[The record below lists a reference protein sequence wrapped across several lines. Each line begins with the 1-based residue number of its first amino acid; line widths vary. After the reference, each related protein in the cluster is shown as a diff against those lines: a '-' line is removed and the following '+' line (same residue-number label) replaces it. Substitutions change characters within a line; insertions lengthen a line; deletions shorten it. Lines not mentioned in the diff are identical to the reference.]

1 MIEIPLSSKL
11 PNYTQ
16 TTSLEGTAYQFDVRW
31 NTRDETWRIS
41 IADTDG
47 NPILSGLKLLPYSPL
62 IQRYKIEGFIEG
74 ELMGINTTNEFEPP
88 NRKNLGSD
96 FKLFYLSKDEINQ

>member
-1 MIEIPLSSKL
+1 MIEIPLSSQLSHYK
-11 PNYTQ
+11 Q

-31 NTRDETWRIS
+31 NTRDETWSIS

-74 ELMGINTTNEFEPP
+74 ELVGINTTNEFEPP
-88 NRKNLGSD
+88 NRDNLGSD
-96 FKLFYLSKDEINQ
+96 FKLFYLSKDEAKS